1 MNIKIRQ
8 NKKLLVILL
17 IAFVFFPIIKIKS
30 ETVEELNQKIIEQ
43 KRAIEELSSQQQAY
57 QVKIRQ
63 KQLESKSLNNEISI
77 LDNQIASRT
86 IGVQTT
92 KLQIDNMDMEIKAVQ
107 LEIQKK
113 EKEIEINKESL
124 KGSLQELY
132 KEEEKSDIL
141 KVLLLNDNINDF
153 FDELSQLKSLQS
165 DLQQK
170 VNDLKNLKTWLEEK
184 NKSLEASKAEL
195 VKLEEQ
201 LEGEQMQLKND
212 QDVKF
217 MYLSRAQNDEKKFQK
232 LLTDLRK
239 EQQQANSMISQYETK
254 ARKLLAQKQGQI
266 QDSGDFVWPVP
277 SKYVTSYF
285 HDPDYPFRAIFEH
298 PAVDIRASQGTPV
311 KASASGYVAIAKD
324 NGMGYNYILLVHNN
338 GISTVY
344 GHISKINVKTGDF
357 VIQGDVIGLSGGM
370 PGTPGAGRLTTAPHL
385 HFEVRVNGVAVNPL
399 NYLK

>member
-1 MNIKIRQ
+1 MNIKIQQ
-8 NKKLLVILL
+8 NKKLLLILL

-124 KGSLQELY
+124 RGSLQELY
-132 KEEEKSDIL
+132 KEEEKSNIL

-184 NKSLEASKAEL
+184 NKSLEASKSEL

-239 EQQQANSMISQYETK
+239 EQQQANAMISQYETK

-266 QDSGDFVWPVP
+266 TDSGDFIWPVP